1 MKASPAG
8 AAISYT
14 KSDLDDIGK
23 VRAITPTVHDIAA
36 ACGATV
42 RTEVNQFGR
51 EEVVANVPAAVAFEA
66 MRPSWRADTHRLGGM
81 EGRRSK
87 TTLRGKNGQEKRVD
101 SFAAEQIAK
110 ANGMHEKWR
119 GGGVSLV
126 SGPEEMFWYR
136 GCNGWEP
143 TGKYQAGFNGQP
155 VPLKGVQHDPDGKP
169 WIVRVGRWVP
179 ATDKQARIAGPA
191 PKRIFDARYFGA
203 NVVVH

>member
-101 SFAAEQIAK
+101 SFAAESVAK
-110 ANGMHEKWR
+110 SIGGYEPWAYGAATYRYRGGRYYRKDKSGQWVESEPPPSRMHEILEAR
-119 GGGVSLV
+119 Q
-126 SGPEEMFWYR
+126 GP
-136 GCNGWEP
+136 
-143 TGKYQAGFNGQP
+143 K
-155 VPLKGVQHDPDGKP
+155 
-169 WIVRVGRWVP
+169 
-179 ATDKQARIAGPA
+179 
-191 PKRIFDARYFGA
+191 
-203 NVVVH
+203 VVVH